1 MALRSPS
8 TRLLALLAAMLL
20 VACTPAPGG
29 DPIVEEAQGDVT
41 YTVEGTLI
49 AHNDT
54 PSAAGIDVAL
64 CRSADG
70 GAYLPADCTLLPDKA
85 TSDAAGRFTFEDVE
99 PGVYFVLY
107 ESGRGDFDAA
117 LAAWGGRTLRP
128 GNWAWVR
135 DELLGLAEGETA
147 NLLLPLTANPPLDR
161 TEYGLQALLIGES
174 PFVLAHRIEATG
186 DRSVVRAVTVEVG
199 AAGAPTLNVLVTLPH
214 RLDPA
219 AVREAVGPLA
229 REEIALLDRDLTAR
243 WAQFHA
249 GDDTALRDTDA
260 LTIMAMRA
268 GAVHRIGNLFIA
280 PVEEYNGRLLKA
292 VGYSLID
299 PQSGRPQI
307 VAWVDTVSGDVIEAR
322 TGYRLNVR
330 DNPGVWSV
338 TGPGGEQFYHY
349 GFSYYRRWGRVLPDP
364 VIGLLDDFYT
374 RGAAYVTQNAAAYA
388 QAATAHGGDLRLIP
402 WDAST
407 GQLIRDYLPNPDYAP
422 WAILPDSGTVDIRRE
437 RFLQAQIEGR
447 VVVEEGPLSDFLSS
461 QVLRASG
468 YNPNPDRQEVID
480 TLLTPYRSGHLFS
493 DLEAAII
500 LEATYGGGE
509 EPLRVRIAPR
519 LSQGFM
525 VPRSGEKVILVAPDE
540 AANVLL
546 GYPGALNSRWG
557 HEMAHVIDFRSEQ
570 YVFQSAGGRVCEP
583 VKYIM
588 EFMWWVQRYPGDAPD
603 VDWLPINSGLAL
615 ARLLT
620 ESFHNSGC

>member
-1 MALRSPS
+1 MTVRSIY
-8 TRLLALLAAMLL
+8 TLLLAALL
-20 VACTPAPGG
+20 LAACTPAATLESIGEG
-29 DPIVEEAQGDVT
+29 TGEDISL
-41 YTVEGTLI
+41 TVQGTLI

-54 PSAAGIDVAL
+54 PSAAGIAVAL
-64 CRSADG
+64 CRSVDG
-70 GAYLPADCTLLPDKA
+70 GAYLPADCTLLPDKDI
-85 TSDAAGRFTFEDVE
+85 SDAAGHFTFEDVE

-107 ESGRGDFDAA
+107 ESGLADFDAA

-128 GNWAWVR
+128 GDWAWVR
-135 DELLGLAEGETA
+135 DDLLGLAAGEA
-147 NLLLPLTANPPLDR
+147 VNLHVPLMPAISPPLDR
-161 TEYGLQALLIGES
+161 TEYGLHTLLLGES
-174 PFVLAHRIEATG
+174 PFVLAHHIEAAG
-186 DRSVVRAVTVEVG
+186 DRSLVRPVTVEVG
-199 AAGAPTLNVLVTLPH
+199 AAGAAPLSVLVTLPH

-219 AVREAVGPLA
+219 ALRETVGPLA
-229 REEIALLDRDLTAR
+229 REEIALLDRDLAAR

-249 GDDTALRDTDA
+249 GDDSALRDSDA
-260 LTIMAMRA
+260 LAIMALRA

-280 PVEEYNGRLLKA
+280 PVEEYDGRLLKA
-292 VGYSLID
+292 VGYSVID
-299 PQSGRPQI
+299 PRSGQSQI
-307 VAWVDTVSGDVIEAR
+307 AAWVDAASGDVIEAR

-330 DNPGVWSV
+330 DNPGVWIAA
-338 TGPGGEQFYHY
+338 GPAGEQFYHY

-364 VIGLLDDFYT
+364 VIDLLESFYT
-374 RGAAYVTQNAAAYA
+374 RGAAYVAQNAATYA
-388 QAATAHGGDLRLIP
+388 QAAASHGGDLRLIA
-402 WDAST
+402 WDDST
-407 GQLIRDYLPNPDYAP
+407 APRIRDYLPNPAYAP
-422 WAILPDSGTVDIRRE
+422 WVILPDSGTVDIRRE

-447 VVVEEGPLSDFLSS
+447 VVVEEGPLADFLSS
-461 QVLRASG
+461 EVLQASG
-468 YNPNPDRQEVID
+468 YNPNPDRQDVID

-500 LEATYGGGE
+500 LGATYGGGE

-557 HEMAHVIDFRSEQ
+557 HEMAHVIDFRSAQ